1 MEVRSSKLSNP
12 IFLNQPCVLC
22 GARGRAP
29 FCLCGGCLD
38 ELPFITHGCQTCG
51 IPLVK
56 NTTHCGAC
64 ITNPPPVTYCI
75 SLLHYQEPV
84 DYLIKRMKYHNQL
97 PIADSLGK
105 LLIDKLQHSPEPLP
119 ELIIPVPLHPYR
131 LQQRGYNQAAEIAHP
146 ISRAFNIPISIKDCA
161 RTRNTVPQFD
171 LPSNQRSKNMR
182 NAFTMTRPILAKHVA
197 IIDDIM
203 TTGSTAWALSHT
215 LLKAN
220 VKRVDI
226 WVCARTD

>member
-1 MEVRSSKLSNP
+1 MEVHSIKPSLP

-22 GARGRAP
+22 GAKGQASL
-29 FCLCGGCLD
+29 CLCEGCLN
-38 ELPFITHGCQTCG
+38 ELPFITQCCRTCG
-51 IPLVK
+51 IPLTK
-56 NTTHCGAC
+56 STTHCGAC
-64 ITNPPPVTYCI
+64 ITQPPPATYCM

-97 PIADSLGK
+97 PIANSLGQ
-105 LLIDKLQHSPEPLP
+105 LLIDKLQHSAEPLP
-119 ELIIPVPLHPYR
+119 ELIIPVPLHPDR
-131 LQQRGYNQAAEIAHP
+131 LQQRGYNQATEIARP
-146 ISRAFNIPISIKDCA
+146 ISRALKIPLSIKDCV

-171 LPSNQRSKNMR
+171 LPSNQRSKNMQ
-182 NAFTMTRPILAKHVA
+182 NAFAITRPILAKHVA

-203 TTGSTAWALSHT
+203 TTGSTVWALTHT
-215 LLKAN
+215 LLKAG